1 MKIQI
6 ILFFIVIST
15 TLFGQLK
22 PDFLPEDFILDDTGE
37 DSDLKNKSRAK
48 GISLSYG
55 LIGSGAYAPIESTV
69 LTDNGSSI
77 DRLSFVDRRKLS
89 KQKFSP
95 TIF

>member
-1 MKIQI
+1 
-6 ILFFIVIST
+6 
-15 TLFGQLK
+15 
-22 PDFLPEDFILDDTGE
+22 
-37 DSDLKNKSRAK
+37 
-48 GISLSYG
+48 

-95 TIF
+95 TIFWIDSCPIRLCF